1 MEKLKELKIKWL
13 SLMEEYGKEYP
24 YGSDNSTDCTILLD
38 KMRAIETTFS
48 TLGLRVQDY
57 KI

>member
-13 SLMEEYGKEYP
+13 SLMEEYRENYP
-24 YGSDNSTDCTILLD
+24 YGSDNSTYCTILLD
-38 KMRAIETTFS
+38 KMRVIETTFR

-57 KI
+57 EI